1 MLQVRPWLAA
11 TVSRAQLKVLPNSPA
26 SRELLPRQSHG
37 VVSGHAH
44 SRFVLFVLLLFM
56 QFTFKKIIVS
66 VNELSGNKAH
76 YCC

>member
-11 TVSRAQLKVLPNSPA
+11 TVSRAQLKVLPNSSA
-26 SRELLPRQSHG
+26 SRLLPRQSHG
-37 VVSGHAH
+37 VASGHAH

>member
-1 MLQVRPWLAA
+1 MLQVRPWLAG
-11 TVSRAQLKVLPNSPA
+11 TVSRAQSKVLPNSPA
-26 SRELLPRQSHG
+26 SQLLPRQPHG